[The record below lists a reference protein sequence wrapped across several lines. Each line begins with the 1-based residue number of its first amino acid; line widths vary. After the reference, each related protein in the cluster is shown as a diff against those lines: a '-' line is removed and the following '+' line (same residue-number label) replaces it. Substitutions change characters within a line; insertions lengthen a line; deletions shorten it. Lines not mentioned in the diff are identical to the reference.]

1 MIHTKDAATMAKVKK
16 LLKGVAEE
24 DWAKKAVSLNNDSV
38 RFVRVERGI
47 FKQGDNLNVDKLAFK
62 QKNTLKPMDGY
73 PETAVWG
80 KVVKAPRT
88 MKDVK
93 GQVVTDYQNAQ
104 EKLWVEGLRK
114 KYAVEVYDDVV
125 KTVNK
130 H

>member
-1 MIHTKDAATMAKVKK
+1 
-16 LLKGVAEE
+16 
-24 DWAKKAVSLNNDSV
+24 
-38 RFVRVERGI
+38 
-47 FKQGDNLNVDKLAFK
+47 
-62 QKNTLKPMDGY
+62 
-73 PETAVWG
+73 
-80 KVVKAPRT
+80 